1 MLLSCG
7 DALIDFLP
15 ATSADG
21 RDAFVPA
28 VGGSCLNVAVGMA
41 RLGAPSGF
49 IGGLSTDM
57 FGQMIA
63 EHALASGVD
72 LRYATRS
79 ERPSTLAFVRTIA
92 GEPHYAFRDEESAA
106 RHWVY
111 RRGSLPFAEIDAVH
125 VGSTTLINDSGAAE
139 TLALI
144 EDARASTTISFDP
157 NCRPNLV
164 RDKAR
169 YVRHIE
175 QFVANADIVR
185 MSDFDFQFLYGSD
198 SFGEKAKTLL
208 DAGKSL
214 VIVTRGT
221 KGALAWHGAAGAV
234 EIASPAVDIIDTIGA
249 GDSFQAGLLFGL
261 RTIGRIERGAL
272 ACMSTDELHR
282 ALTFAATCAAITVSR
297 AGADLPRLHEIE
309 PKRIDGLTRAQ
320 R

>member
-1 MLLSCG
+1 
-7 DALIDFLP
+7 
-15 ATSADG
+15 
-21 RDAFVPA
+21 
-28 VGGSCLNVAVGMA
+28 MA

-57 FGQMIA
+57 FGEMIA
-63 EHALASGVD
+63 AHALASGVD

-111 RRGSLPFAEIDAVH
+111 RRGSVPFAKIDAVH
-125 VGSTTLINDSGAAE
+125 IGSTTLVNDSSAAE
-139 TLALI
+139 ALALI
-144 EDARASTTISFDP
+144 EDARGSTTISFDP

-169 YVRHIE
+169 YLRRME

-185 MSDFDFQFLYGSD
+185 MSDFDFQFLYGGD
-198 SFGEKAKTLL
+198 GFDEMAKTFL

-221 KGALAWHGAAGAV
+221 KGALAWHGAAGAI
-234 EIASPAVDIIDTIGA
+234 EIASPPVDVVDTIGA
-249 GDSFQAGLLFGL
+249 GDSFQAGVLFGL
-261 RTIGRIERGAL
+261 RRIGRIERGAL
-272 ACMSTDELHR
+272 ARMSTAELHR

-297 AGADLPRLHEIE
+297 AGANLPRIDDIGAE
-309 PKRIDGLTRAQ
+309 PMQALTQGR